1 MRNLFTN
8 LQKKKKA
15 IFASDLSSNLDQNN
29 ESIYASDL
37 QKESQVYNNSPQQ
50 DYYPEEEV
58 SKAIAEDSPY
68 NIKGMDYSKEIN
80 ETPKSYFKKRKR
92 TLFRTVQ

>member
-8 LQKKKKA
+8 SKRRKA

-37 QKESQVYNNSPQQ
+37 QKNHKFITPPQQ

-58 SKAIAEDSPY
+58 SKPIAEDSHT
-68 NIKGMDYSKEIN
+68 I
-80 ETPKSYFKKRKR
+80 
-92 TLFRTVQ
+92 